1 MVKNPPA
8 DAGDAGDTALIPGSA
23 RSPGGGNDRKFHGKR
38 IWWATAHG
46 VASVGHDLAT
56 FQ

>member
-56 FQ
+56 LQ